1 MAKELLKGDDLAKA
15 KQAVKEK
22 LAAARGI
29 DVKDLKDKN
38 VGNNGR
44 PLDSE
49 VTFTGKVDMIEREI
63 NGNKVS
69 YYAAETSKDEW
80 ISVQSIMG
88 VSSLNGYELSGKF
101 PHQNNEDESG
111 EVSANVSESFK
122 KSPTS
127 FKTWEPPTRDF
138 YECIAQLQAT
148 EMLKGVRLFYRGVA
162 VRPYKAKKDFI
173 ATQAGGESWRKDHLR
188 TMTTQIWTIN

>member
-1 MAKELLKGDDLAKA
+1 MAKELLRGNDLADA
-15 KQAVKEK
+15 KKKVMEK
-22 LAAARGI
+22 LAAARGV
-29 DVKDLKDKN
+29 DVSEIKEKT

-49 VTFTGKVDMIEREI
+49 VTFTGKVDLIEREI

-69 YYAAETSKDEW
+69 YYAAETKNDEW

-101 PHQNNEDESG
+101 PHKNNEGQTD
-111 EVSANVSESFK
+111 VSANVSETFRTNTK
-122 KSPTS
+122 LKC
-127 FKTWEPPTRDF
+127 WQPPTRDF

-148 EMLKGVRLFYRGVA
+148 ELLKDVRLFYRGVA
-162 VRPYKAKKDFI
+162 VRPYKAKKDYI
-173 ATQAGGESWRKDHLR
+173 STLANGESWSKDDPR
-188 TMTTQIWTIN
+188 TMTAQIWTIN